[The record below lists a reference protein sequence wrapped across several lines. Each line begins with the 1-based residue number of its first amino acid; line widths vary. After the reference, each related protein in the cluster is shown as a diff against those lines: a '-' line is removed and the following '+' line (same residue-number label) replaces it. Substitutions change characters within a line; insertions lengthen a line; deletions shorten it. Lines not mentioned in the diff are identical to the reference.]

1 MFIQR
6 SVSFVFFLFFLISL
20 SSVFLKTR
28 INFIFHSRY
37 SNPFCQ
43 REFQR
48 LAQRPLTTLLSI
60 PVLYLSV
67 QCSTL
72 NKNVSRLVLRV
83 TSICLQLDRLNGS
96 RWHIPNGVAMV
107 IGFYIIRL
115 KRKNGNRKLFKRVAL
130 SSNLINV

>member
-1 MFIQR
+1 
-6 SVSFVFFLFFLISL
+6 
-20 SSVFLKTR
+20 
-28 INFIFHSRY
+28 
-37 SNPFCQ
+37 
-43 REFQR
+43 
-48 LAQRPLTTLLSI
+48 
-60 PVLYLSV
+60 
-67 QCSTL
+67 L

-83 TSICLQLDRLNGS
+83 TSICLQLDRLNGF